1 MNDEI
6 VSLISIIL
14 ERWNPLGDK
23 AATTKK
29 LDGYKYEAMDILST
43 IKITKVPVEKAVLQ
57 VLTQAFD
64 ISLNKSEL
72 EKYSAEIERLLRVQ

>member
-6 VSLISIIL
+6 ISSVSSIL
-14 ERWNPLGDK
+14 KEWNPLGDD
-23 AATTKK
+23 AETAEG

-43 IKITKVPVEKAVLQ
+43 IKITKVPVEKAVSL

-64 ISLNKSEL
+64 ISLSKEDL
-72 EKYSAEIERLLRVQ
+72 DYYSAKIEHLLGVQ